1 MQEKMEFRSFIALL
15 ILVSIFFIM
24 LLAPFFGVIFWAV
37 AIGIVFAPINKMLL
51 EKTKRENLSAL
62 CTLLLCILIVVLPF
76 LFVLNSFIGQG
87 VLLFDGLQ
95 SGEINVDKYVE
106 QVRVAFPVIQ
116 EGLAKIGF
124 DLADLEEKIGELVVF
139 ISRFI
144 AQQSVAIGQGTLTF
158 IAEIGMLL
166 YVAFFI
172 IRDSDTLVRYLH
184 LALPLGDE
192 REAMFFKK
200 FSEVTRATIKGSFVV
215 AVVQGFLGG
224 VIFAIL
230 GIPGVFLWGVAM
242 VFLSLVP
249 MIGSA
254 LIWAPVALYLMA
266 TGDILSGTIL
276 IAFGIG
282 VIGLVD
288 NILRPLLVGRD
299 TNLPDYLVLL
309 STLGGF
315 TMAGMNGFVIGPL
328 IATLFVTSW
337 DIFIREFNMEKRIGS
352 DI

>member
-37 AIGIVFAPINKMLL
+37 AIGIVFAPINKILL

-62 CTLLLCILIVVLPF
+62 CTLLICILIVVLPF

-116 EGLAKIGF
+116 ESLAKVGFDLTDLEAKIGE
-124 DLADLEEKIGELVVF
+124 AVVF
-139 ISRFI
+139 VSRFI

-254 LIWAPVALYLMA
+254 LIWGPVALYLMA

-276 IAFGIG
+276 IAFGVG

-315 TMAGMNGFVIGPL
+315 SMAGMNGFVIGPL